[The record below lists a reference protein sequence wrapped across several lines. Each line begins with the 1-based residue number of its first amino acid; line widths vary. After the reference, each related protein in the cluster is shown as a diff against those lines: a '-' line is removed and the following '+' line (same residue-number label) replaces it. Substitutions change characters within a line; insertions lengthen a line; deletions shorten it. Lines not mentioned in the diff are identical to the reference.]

1 MNSAEQISTAIQ
13 SLQLSLGPHNSS
25 EIRIGAGILAHLPEW
40 LPKDSADPHVV
51 LVADAFL
58 SAQAEAL
65 QAAFLAQGWRADL
78 IQVQVSEAFK
88 DLEKLMPLYGQL
100 LEAKTHRRSW
110 LLALGGGVIGD
121 AAGFLAASYMRGIRW
136 VSLPST
142 LLAQVDSGLGGKTGV
157 NHPAG
162 KNLIGAFHQPRWV
175 LCDSALLSSLP
186 ARDVVSGLGEM
197 LKYGLIY
204 DAAFFDWLMAHL
216 QDLQALDT
224 DCLVAAIGRCVDF
237 KLQAVAA
244 DERDES
250 GVREILN
257 FGHTVGHALES
268 LSDYGY
274 YRHGE
279 AVILGMW
286 AAIEISARSGLLAE
300 SCAKELQSSLE
311 KLKLPAIPEI
321 ITDNAI
327 WAKLRYDKKAEGSSL
342 RLILLK
348 NLGQPVVVK
357 DTPVALIR
365 EAIQALLKRFQAL

>member
-1 MNSAEQISTAIQ
+1 MTDIQ
-13 SLQLSLGPHNSS
+13 HLRLALGPNNSS
-25 EIRIGAGILAHLPEW
+25 EIRIGAGILSLLPDW
-40 LPKDSADPHVV
+40 LPKDGADPHAVMVV
-51 LVADAFL
+51 DACLL
-58 SAQAEAL
+58 SQAEAL
-65 QAAFLAQGWRADL
+65 AADFREQGWRVDL
-78 IQVQVSEAFK
+78 IPLAVSESLK
-88 DLEKLMPLYGQL
+88 DLEKLLPLYGQL
-100 LEAKTHRRSW
+100 LNLKTHRRSW

-121 AAGFLAASYMRGIRW
+121 AAGFLAATYMRGIRW

-175 LCDSALLSSLP
+175 ICDSDLLKTLP
-186 ARDVVSGLGEM
+186 SRDLVSGLGEM

-204 DAAFFDWLMAHL
+204 QAGFFDELVTSL
-216 QDLQALDT
+216 PQLLALDP
-224 DCLVAAIGRCVDF
+224 VAVVPAISRCVAF
-237 KLQAVAA
+237 KIQAVAA

-274 YRHGE
+274 FRHGE

-286 AAIEISARSGLLAE
+286 AAIDISIRSGLLDAE
-300 SCAKELQSSLE
+300 AGRNLQKQLE
-311 KLKLPAIPEI
+311 MLNLPAIPAVL
-321 ITDNAI
+321 TADALK
-327 WAKLRYDKKAEGSSL
+327 AKLRYDKKAEGASL

-348 NLGQPVVVK
+348 RAGEPVIVK
-357 DTPVALIR
+357 DTPENLIQA
-365 EAIQALLKRFQAL
+365 AIQALLRRFQPL

>member
-1 MNSAEQISTAIQ
+1 MSSAEQISPPIQ
-13 SLQLSLGPHNSS
+13 SLQLALGPHNSS
-25 EIRIGAGILAHLPEW
+25 EIRIGAGILTCLPEW
-40 LPKDSADPHVV
+40 LSKDSSDPHVV
-51 LVADAFL
+51 LVADTFL
-58 SAQAEAL
+58 STQAEAL
-65 QAAFLAQGWRADL
+65 QAAFLAQGWRTDL

-88 DLEKLMPLYGQL
+88 DLEKLLPLYGQL

-157 NHPAG
+157 NHPSG
-162 KNLIGAFHQPRWV
+162 KNLIGAFHQPRMV

-216 QDLQALDT
+216 QSLQALDA
-224 DCLVAAIGRCVDF
+224 DCLVTAIGRCVDF

-244 DERDES
+244 DERDEN

-286 AAIEISARSGLLAE
+286 TAIEISARSGLLAE
-300 SCAKELQSSLE
+300 SSAKSLQTSLE
-311 KLKLPAIPEI
+311 KLKLPAIPDI

-348 NLGQPVVVK
+348 NLGEPVVVK
-357 DTPVALIR
+357 DTPPALIR
-365 EAIQALLKRFQAL
+365 EAIQALLARFQVL

>member
-1 MNSAEQISTAIQ
+1 MSESEPDTPIQ
-13 SLQLSLGPHNSS
+13 RLQLALGPHNSS
-25 EIRIGAGILAHLPEW
+25 EIRIGAGILKHLPEW
-40 LPKDSADPHVV
+40 LPTDSADPHVV

-58 SAQAEAL
+58 LSQAESL
-65 QAAFLAQGWRADL
+65 KSAFLAQGWRADL
-78 IQVQVSEAFK
+78 IVVQVSEAFK
-88 DLEKLMPLYGQL
+88 DLEKLLPLYGQL

-175 LCDSALLSSLP
+175 LCDSELLSSLP
-186 ARDVVSGLGEM
+186 PRDVVSGLGEM

-204 DAAFFDWLMAHL
+204 DASFFEWLMVHL
-216 QDLQALDT
+216 KDLQALNSDY
-224 DCLVAAIGRCVDF
+224 LVPAITRCVAF
-237 KLQAVAA
+237 KLQAVAT

-250 GVREILN
+250 GVREVLN
-257 FGHTVGHALES
+257 FGHTLGHALES

-286 AAIEISARSGLLAE
+286 AALEISARTGLLSTPRAQ
-300 SCAKELQSSLE
+300 ALQRNLE
-311 KLKLPAIPEI
+311 ELKLPAIPEI
-321 ITDNAI
+321 ITDKAI

-348 NLGQPVVVK
+348 QAGEPVVVK
-357 DTPVALIR
+357 ETPAELILA
-365 EAIQALLKRFQAL
+365 AIQVLLARFQVL